1 MRRSPAAV
9 GSIALALFALSAH
22 AQAPSDSMLAA
33 ALVNCDAHAQQQI
46 DTEMRYYSYGDRQ
59 IRAAQIEQER
69 QQCRRYAEAAAAQ
82 RMQDARN
89 QTLDQDRGYQRITV
103 EAFVLDGKELAA
115 KSAKVSL
122 SGSYV
127 GQNDNGFL
135 FADTRAVI
143 MATKYPNMGE
153 QPKVPLL
160 TDGASRNFRQ
170 RLLMCKLE
178 SGHCAN
184 RLSSDGPWGGC
195 GLHAN

>member
-1 MRRSPAAV
+1 MR
-9 GSIALALFALSAH
+9 
-22 AQAPSDSMLAA
+22 ML
-33 ALVNCDAHAQQQI
+33 NNKSTRKCDTTVTAT
-46 DTEMRYYSYGDRQ
+46 DKSGPL
-59 IRAAQIEQER
+59 RAQER

-170 RLLMCKLE
+170 RLLMCNSNPGTAQIGCPVTVLGE
-178 SGHCAN
+178 VAVCTLTNAFGATREMACIN
-184 RLSSDGPWGGC
+184 VQDGR
-195 GLHAN
+195 